1 MKNREVAAY
10 LQHIAE
16 FLILRGENRYKIR
29 AYLQAARTI
38 AHLEERVED
47 LVAEHRIQE
56 VKGIGKTLS
65 GIIEEIIVDG
75 GSEYLAELE
84 AEAPVELLPLFSMP
98 GLGPRNISLLMQSL
112 DVNNLDDLVAA
123 AERGDIRRI
132 PRVGASLER
141 SILNHLE
148 KKGKYGSRILLNMAT
163 NLVLELEAR
172 IKRVEGVMFFSAM
185 GGTRRGHESVR
196 EVGILLGTD
205 RIFTPERLEEVLR
218 PYPLLKEMERAEGK
232 IKINSIYNVPVTIKY
247 VPAEGYF
254 ARLVL
259 ETGSKAHIRYLQKRA
274 RDLGFDWDENGLSAG
289 SRHPAINSE
298 EEIYRTLDMPFI
310 PPELREDNSLFEAD
324 VLELPSLVEVEDIK
338 GDLHLHSDW
347 SDGRNTI
354 PELVERAIRKGYE
367 YVAITD
373 HSQSLKIAGG
383 LTAER
388 LREQVSY
395 IQEFR
400 GKIKDLHIFT
410 GIEVDILGDGSLDFP
425 DQVLEGL
432 DIVIASIHSGFKQSR
447 EELTGRIMSAMENP
461 HVDIIGHPTGRLIN
475 RRDPYRIDIESILD
489 HAVRTNTALEINSSP
504 DRLDLKGEH
513 VRQAVSRGVR
523 LVINT
528 DAHGTSAMDDMVY
541 GVITARRGMAGK
553 DDILNTRHA
562 KFWKGSL

>member
-16 FLILRGENRYKIR
+16 LLILRGENRYKVQ
-29 AYLQAARTI
+29 AFLQAARTI
-38 AHLEERVED
+38 SHLEERVED
-47 LVAEHRIQE
+47 LVAERRILE

-65 GIIEEIIVDG
+65 GIIEEIVIDG
-75 GSEYLAELE
+75 GSKYLAELE
-84 AEAPVELLPLFSMP
+84 AEAPVELLPLFSMS
-98 GLGPRNISLLMQSL
+98 GLGPRNISLLMESL
-112 DVNNLDDLVAA
+112 DVKNFDDLEAA
-123 AERGDIRRI
+123 AERGDIGRI

-148 KKGKYGSRILLNMAT
+148 RKERFGSRILLNMAT
-163 NLVLELEAR
+163 DLVLELQAR
-172 IKRVEGVMFFSAM
+172 IGRVDGVTFFSAT
-185 GGTRRGHESVR
+185 GETRRGHEGVS

-205 RIFTPERLEEVLR
+205 GQFAPERLEEVLR
-218 PYPLLKEMERAEGK
+218 PYPLLREMERVGGK

-247 VPAEGYF
+247 VPAERYF

-259 ETGSKAHIRYLQKRA
+259 ETGSGEHIRYLQKRA
-274 RDLGFDWDENGLSAG
+274 RDLGFDWDEKGFSPGNGY
-289 SRHPAINSE
+289 PAIRSE
-298 EEIYRTLDMPFI
+298 EEIYRILDMPFI

-324 VLELPSLVEVEDIK
+324 VLELPSLVEIEDIK

-373 HSQSLKIAGG
+373 HSRSLKIAGG
-383 LTAER
+383 LTEEK

-395 IQEFR
+395 IEELR
-400 GKIKDLHIFT
+400 GIVNGLHIFT
-410 GIEVDILGDGSLDFP
+410 GIEVDILGDGTLDFP
-425 DQVLEGL
+425 DQVLKEL
-432 DIVIASIHSGFKQSR
+432 DVVIASIHSGFKQSR

-461 HVDIIGHPTGRLIN
+461 YVDIIGHPTGRLIN
-475 RRDPYRIDIESILD
+475 RRDPYRIDIEQVLD
-489 HAVRTNTALEINSSP
+489 HAIRTNTALEINSSP
-504 DRLDLKGEH
+504 DRLDLKDEH
-513 VRQAVSRGVR
+513 IREAVSRGVR

-528 DAHGTSAMDDMVY
+528 DAHGINAMDDMVY
-541 GVITARRGMAGK
+541 GVITARRGMAGR

-562 KFWKGSL
+562 KFWRGSL